1 MDICEMSVAMH
12 QASLQSAVSMSVLKM
27 AMNSWAEAS
36 TQITNMMSDMGI
48 DTSIDTNI
56 DTRV

>member
-1 MDICEMSVAMH
+1 MSMNVH
-12 QASLQSAVSMSVLKM
+12 QTSLQSAVSMSVLKM